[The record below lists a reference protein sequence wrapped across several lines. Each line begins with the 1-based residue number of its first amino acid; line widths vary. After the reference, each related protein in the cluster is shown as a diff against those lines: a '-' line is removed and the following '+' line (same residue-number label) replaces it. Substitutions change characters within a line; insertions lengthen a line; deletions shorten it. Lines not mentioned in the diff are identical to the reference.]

1 LSVRIG
7 VKVNLNGVDQKLKD
21 VGPKLAR
28 RAMRKALRS
37 VGTMWMQAIQAKVP
51 VLTDELRDSIGVK
64 IRTRKYGR
72 AGSVSVGPTWG
83 DGPTD
88 ESPGLYGKFV
98 EFGTKVADYPKQPFM
113 RPVFDATQDK
123 AVEMFAAV
131 LRDEL
136 NQIADTSD
144 SKATAGEIASF
155 KAGMAY
161 ASESAGGGGDYDEDI
176 GGIFQAIKGGVKAAR
191 NPKGAV
197 KSLVSSTVKKLS

>member
-1 LSVRIG
+1 LADRIG
-7 VKVNLNGVDQKLKD
+7 VKVNLNGCDQKLKD

-28 RAMRKALRS
+28 RAMRKALKA
-37 VGTMWMQAIQAKVP
+37 VGVMWMADLKAKVP

-72 AGSVSVGPTWG
+72 VGSVTVGPTWG
-83 DGPTD
+83 DGETE

-123 AVEMFAAV
+123 AVEMFADI

-136 NQIADTSD
+136 GQIADTSD
-144 SKATAGEIASF
+144 SKATAAEIDSF

-161 ASESAGGGGDYDEDI
+161 AAESVGGGDIEEDI
-176 GGIFQAIKGGVKAAR
+176 GGIFQAIKGGIKAAR
-191 NPKGAV
+191 NPKGTV
-197 KSLVSSTVKKLS
+197 KSLVSNSIKKLL